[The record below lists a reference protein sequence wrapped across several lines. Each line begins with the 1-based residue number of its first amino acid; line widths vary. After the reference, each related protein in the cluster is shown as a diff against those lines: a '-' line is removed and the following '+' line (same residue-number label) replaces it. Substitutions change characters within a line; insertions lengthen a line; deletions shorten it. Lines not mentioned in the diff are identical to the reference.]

1 MSENTNVQSAENVQ
15 AAPAVVLTREEKLR
29 AKYATLVARIEKDT
43 ASAQEVAAEINSI
56 AALAAIGVGS
66 AVIVKLG
73 RKFADK
79 DTTRF
84 EAATVIG
91 VKEEEDGSKLFKVS
105 YGSGFD
111 ADVAVVTGA
120 ALSLPAAD
128 PVEVAA
134 E

>member
-1 MSENTNVQSAENVQ
+1 MNAQVENTTVAAE
-15 AAPAVVLTREEKLR
+15 AVKLTREQKLR
-29 AKYATLVARIEKDT
+29 AKLEVLNARILKDT
-43 ASAQEVAAEINSI
+43 ETANEVAAEINSI

-66 AVIVKLG
+66 NVVVKLG

-84 EAATVIG
+84 ENAVVVG

-105 YGSGFD
+105 YGVGFD
-111 ADVAVVTGA
+111 ADIATVTGA
-120 ALSLPAAD
+120 SLSLPVVEEAA
-128 PVEVAA
+128 PAAAA